1 MNVLDVIIGLI
12 GFALTL
18 MVFSYLLGDNFFFRA
33 ALYLLVGVSSGYIAA
48 VLITKVILPLLIAPI
63 QANNGQFSLLM
74 VVPLLLCL
82 LLVLMLFPLTVSAGK
97 LPLAFLVG
105 VMAAMTIAGVS
116 RGTLAPQLLSIVNR
130 FSPSLV
136 QTSGQP
142 AWGQILEAVFILL
155 GVVAVLFTFHHRTHR
170 KGDVEARSGLVEGL
184 SSIGQV
190 FIGITFGMLFVGFY
204 TTALT
209 ALIAQLG
216 TLKDFIL
223 SLITG

>member
-1 MNVLDVIIGLI
+1 MNALDVIIGLI

-82 LLVLMLFPLTVSAGK
+82 LLVLMLFPRTVSAGK

-136 QTSGQP
+136 QISGQP

-170 KGDVEARSGLVEGL
+170 KDDAEARSGLVEGL

-190 FIGITFGMLFVGFY
+190 IIGITFGMLFVGFY

-209 ALIAQLG
+209 ALIGQLG

>member
-1 MNVLDVIIGLI
+1 MSALDVVLGLI

-18 MVFSYLLGDNFFFRA
+18 MVFSYLFGDNFFFRA

-48 VLITKVILPLLIAPI
+48 VLISKVILPLLIAPV
-63 QANNGQFSLLM
+63 QANNGQFSFLTVL
-74 VVPLLLCL
+74 PLLLCL
-82 LLVLMLFPLTVSAGK
+82 LLILMIFPRTVSAGK

-105 VMAAMTIAGVS
+105 VMAALTIAGVS
-116 RGTLAPQLLSIVNR
+116 RGTLAPQLLSIINR

-155 GVVAVLFTFHHRTHR
+155 GVVAVLFTFHHRTHL
-170 KGDVEARSGLVEGL
+170 KGDTEVRSGLVEGL
-184 SSIGQV
+184 SSVGQV

>member
-1 MNVLDVIIGLI
+1 MNALDVIIGLI

-63 QANNGQFSLLM
+63 QAHNGQLTLLT

-82 LLVLMLFPLTVSAGK
+82 LLVLMLFPRTVSAGK

-136 QTSGQP
+136 QISGQP

-170 KGDVEARSGLVEGL
+170 KDDAEARSGLVEGL

>member
-1 MNVLDVIIGLI
+1 MNALDVILGLI

-48 VLITKVILPLLIAPI
+48 VLISKVILPLLIAPI
-63 QANNGQFSLLM
+63 QEAGGQIDLLM
-74 VVPLLLCL
+74 FVPLLLCL
-82 LLVLMLFPLTVSAGK
+82 LLVLMLFPRTGTVGR

-105 VMAAMTIAGVS
+105 VMAALTIAGVS
-116 RGTLAPQLLSIVNR
+116 RGTVAPQLLSIVNR
-130 FSPSLV
+130 FSPSLI
-136 QTSGQP
+136 QTGGQL
-142 AWGQILEAVFILL
+142 AWGEILEAVFILL
-155 GVVAVLFTFHHRTHR
+155 GVIAVLFTFHHRTQL
-170 KGDVEARSGLVEGL
+170 KGDIEARSGWVESL
-184 SSIGQV
+184 SHVGQV

-209 ALIAQLG
+209 ALIAQLS

-223 SLITG
+223 SLLTG

>member
-1 MNVLDVIIGLI
+1 MNALDVILGLI

-48 VLITKVILPLLIAPI
+48 VLISKVILPLLIAPI
-63 QANNGQFSLLM
+63 QAAGGQIDLLM
-74 VVPLLLCL
+74 FVPLLLCL
-82 LLVLMLFPLTVSAGK
+82 LLVLMLFPRTGTVGR

-105 VMAAMTIAGVS
+105 VMAALTIAGVS
-116 RGTLAPQLLSIVNR
+116 RGTVAPQLLSIVNR
-130 FSPSLV
+130 FSPSLI
-136 QTSGQP
+136 QTGGQP

-155 GVVAVLFTFHHRTHR
+155 GVIAVLFTFHHRTQL
-170 KGDVEARSGLVEGL
+170 KGDIEARSGLVESL
-184 SSIGQV
+184 SHVGQV

-209 ALIAQLG
+209 ALIAQLS

-223 SLITG
+223 SLLTG

>member
-1 MNVLDVIIGLI
+1 MSALDVVLGLI

-18 MVFSYLLGDNFFFRA
+18 MVFSYLFGDNFFFRA

-48 VLITKVILPLLIAPI
+48 VLISKVILPLLIAPV
-63 QANNGQFSLLM
+63 QANNGQFSFLTVL
-74 VVPLLLCL
+74 PLLLCL
-82 LLVLMLFPLTVSAGK
+82 LLILMIFPRTVSAGK

-105 VMAAMTIAGVS
+105 VMAALTIAGVS
-116 RGTLAPQLLSIVNR
+116 RGTLAPQLLSIINR

-142 AWGQILEAVFILL
+142 AWGQILEAVFILF
-155 GVVAVLFTFHHRTHR
+155 GVVAVLFTFHHHTHL
-170 KGDVEARSGLVEGL
+170 KGDTEARSGLVEGL

>member
-1 MNVLDVIIGLI
+1 MNALDVIIGLI

-18 MVFSYLLGDNFFFRA
+18 MVISYLLGDNFFFRA

-63 QANNGQFSLLM
+63 QAHNGQFSLLT

-82 LLVLMLFPLTVSAGK
+82 LLVLMLFPRTVSAGK

-105 VMAAMTIAGVS
+105 VMAALTIAGVS

-136 QTSGQP
+136 QTSGEP

-155 GVVAVLFTFHHRTHR
+155 GVVAVLFTSHHRTHL
-170 KGDVEARSGLVEGL
+170 KGDTEARSGW
-184 SSIGQV
+184 
-190 FIGITFGMLFVGFY
+190 
-204 TTALT
+204 
-209 ALIAQLG
+209 
-216 TLKDFIL
+216 
-223 SLITG
+223 